1 MLMADSQVMIM
12 SLRIL
17 MNVVNL
23 YVKESYADVVQRDL
37 ATIIIT
43 LIETHDVRYGKTI
56 FLPQW

>member
-43 LIETHDVRYGKTI
+43 LIEKIGRAHV
-56 FLPQW
+56 